1 MYRYVTGAGKS
12 RLSLRAILTICLALL
27 TLLAGCD
34 QQANRPT
41 VRIGYMNC
49 NSEEETMARFLPLT
63 RYLSDKA
70 GVNFEAVPVD
80 THDFEKRYKAGEFTF
95 THSNSLLYIILQH
108 NHQLDLLVTE
118 KRGRLGSR
126 TAGSII
132 ALKSSGMTKLSDIKG
147 KSMVF
152 GPMLAPTGYLAEYDL
167 MLRSG
172 IDPEDDL
179 SFYTIPQGSFKHEKV
194 IYGVMYGKYDVAA
207 APVLDLEIMTRE
219 GKINP
224 DDFVVLGQSPI
235 IPYCTFGAVKG
246 ADPKL
251 VEKVR
256 KALLELTPEAT
267 AEVNGERVKVLKSAW
282 IDGFE
287 QLPDK
292 EYDLIRDMARRV
304 NMPPYQKL

>member
-1 MYRYVTGAGKS
+1 MPTTAVAAGKYS
-12 RLSLRAILTICLALL
+12 FLGVLIMCLVVLPLLS
-27 TLLAGCD
+27 GCE
-34 QQANRPT
+34 QQGTRPT

-49 NSEEETMARFLPLT
+49 NSEEETAGRFLPLT
-63 RYLSDKA
+63 RYLSDKV
-70 GVNFEAVPVD
+70 GVNFEVVTVD
-80 THDFEKRYKAGEFTF
+80 THDFEKRFKAGEFTF
-95 THSNSLLYIILQH
+95 THTNSLLYIILQH
-108 NHQLDLLVTE
+108 NHQLNLIATE

-132 ALKSSGMTKLSDIKG
+132 ALKSSGMTKMSDIKG
-147 KSMVF
+147 KSLVF
-152 GPMLAPTGYLAEYDL
+152 GPMMAPTGYLAEYDL

-172 IDPEDDL
+172 IDPENDL

-194 IYGVMYGKYDVAA
+194 IYGVLYGKYDVAA
-207 APVLDLEIMTRE
+207 APVLDLEVMTRE

-235 IPYCTFGAVKG
+235 IPYCTFGAAKS

-256 KALLELTPEAT
+256 KALLELTPEVT
-267 AEVNGERVKVLKSAW
+267 AEVDGERVKVLKAAW

-287 QLPDK
+287 DLPDK
-292 EYDLIRDMARRV
+292 EYDLVRDMARRV
-304 NMPPYQKL
+304 NMPPYQKF